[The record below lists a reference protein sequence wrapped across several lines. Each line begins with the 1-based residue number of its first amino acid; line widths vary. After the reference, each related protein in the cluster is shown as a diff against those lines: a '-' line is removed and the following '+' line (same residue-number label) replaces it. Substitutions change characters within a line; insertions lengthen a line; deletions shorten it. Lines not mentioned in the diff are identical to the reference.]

1 MNEHELMERL
11 RQAFQGE
18 ARERLDSLTSRLSD
32 LENQDDPS
40 ARKESLEVAYREAH
54 SLKGAA
60 RAVGLSDVEAV
71 CQSAESVLSALKR
84 EEIALSRDLV
94 SGLYRAL
101 SFVEKAVQ
109 GEEGEESVASVCRR
123 LESFLQ
129 RAQGGPDCAQNR
141 PLVGPSCE
149 DAAVSTPEALSPE
162 WSANGPA
169 CEPSHDAPS
178 QGPKDSPAMSPGS
191 LHDDPAVQEKRGDAP
206 GESVATPMRLL
217 KAGPG
222 RGKEAAVKSP
232 SAVRVSVHRLEVFL
246 KRAEELISAKLAM
259 AQHVHELKS
268 LRRHFAQMKGRCS
281 ADTKEMKWLKECVAR
296 SESGEAAVPVEKLAA
311 LWRFFDT
318 NRSVLQA
325 LYGDVSRAVADAEE
339 NARYLATLVDELME
353 GAKEVLLQPFSTVL
367 LGFSRMMRDLGD
379 HLGKDVK
386 LVIEGDDVEADR
398 RILEEL
404 KDPLVHL
411 LRNAVDHG
419 LEPPAVR
426 VKNGKRAEG
435 TVWIRV
441 EQHDARTVRVVV
453 EDDGAGIDTDRLR
466 QEAVR
471 RGLMGQKEA
480 DQLPDAAALDLI
492 FRSDLST
499 SPMVTELSGRGL
511 AMAIVKDKVEALGG
525 RLRVESDRGRGTRM
539 VMELP
544 VSLATFRGILIGE
557 AGRLFVL
564 PTHTVEAVV
573 RVRQED
579 RRRVKGRETIT
590 FRDLVVPLERLGS
603 VLGLGRTEPQGPR
616 ELDRSGTAVLLKVG
630 DGQAAVEV
638 DAVLGEQEVLIKG
651 LGPQLQKV
659 PHIWGATVLGF
670 GQVVPV
676 LNAADVV
683 RSVRL
688 FVEKSR
694 ASAAPKNGGP
704 KAQKRRRSVL
714 VAEDSVTSR
723 TLLKNILEGAGYAVH
738 TAVDGQEALS
748 RLREEPV
755 EAVVSDVE
763 MPRMNGFDLTRAIR
777 QDEKLKHVP
786 VILVTSLDSREDREK
801 GLEAGADAYI
811 VKSSFDQSSLLDVL
825 ERFTG

>member
-18 ARERLDSLTSRLSD
+18 ARERLDSLTARLSD

-40 ARKESLEVAYREAH
+40 VRKDSLEVAYREAH

-60 RAVGLSDVEAV
+60 RAVGFSHVEAV
-71 CQSAESVLSALKR
+71 CQSAENVLSALKR
-84 EEIALSRDLV
+84 EEIAPSRDVV

-109 GEEGEESVASVCRR
+109 GKEAEESVASVCRR
-123 LESFLQ
+123 LESLLQ
-129 RAQGGPDCAQNR
+129 TAQGANDCA
-141 PLVGPSCE
+141 PKHTLIGLFSE
-149 DAAVSTPEALSPE
+149 DSPVSTPVALSPE
-162 WSANGPA
+162 WDANGA
-169 CEPSHDAPS
+169 SCEPSHDP
-178 QGPKDSPAMSPGS
+178 PCPG
-191 LHDDPAVQEKRGDAP
+191 AEDAP
-206 GESVATPMRLL
+206 TIGPRSVQNETALQRKTEDEPTDAVSTPVRFP
-217 KAGPG
+217 KAGLG
-222 RGKEAAVKSP
+222 RGKEAALKSP
-232 SAVRVSVHRLEVFL
+232 SSVRVDVHRLEVFL
-246 KRAEELISAKLAM
+246 KRAEELISAKLAV
-259 AQHVHELKS
+259 AQHVHDLKT
-268 LRRHFAQMKGRCS
+268 LRRRFAQMRGSYS
-281 ADTKEMKWLKECVAR
+281 ADTKEIKWLKECSAR
-296 SESGEAAVPVEKLAA
+296 SARGEAGVPVDKLAE
-311 LWRFFDT
+311 LWRFIDT
-318 NRSVLQA
+318 NRSMFQA
-325 LYGDVSRAVADAEE
+325 LYGDVSRVVAAAEE

-367 LGFSRMMRDLGD
+367 LGFSRMVRDLGD

-386 LVIEGDDVEADR
+386 LVIQGDDVEADR

-404 KDPLVHL
+404 RDPLVHL

-426 VKNGKRAEG
+426 VKNGKRPEG

-453 EDDGAGIDTDRLR
+453 EDDGAGIDPDRLR

-471 RGLMGQKEA
+471 RGLLGQKEA
-480 DQLPDAAALDLI
+480 NELTDPAALELI

-499 SPMVTELSGRGL
+499 SSMVTELSGRGL
-511 AMAIVKDKVEALGG
+511 GMAIVKDKVEGLGG
-525 RLRVESDRGRGTRM
+525 RLRVDTGRGRGTRI

-564 PTHTVEAVV
+564 PTHTVDAVV
-573 RVRQED
+573 RVPHED
-579 RRRVKGRETIT
+579 RRCVKGRETIT

-603 VLGLGRTEPQGPR
+603 VLGLERTEPQGPR
-616 ELDRSGTAVLLKVG
+616 QSDRSGTAVLLKVG
-630 DGQAAVEV
+630 DGHAAVEV

-659 PHIWGATVLGF
+659 PHIWGATVLGS

-683 RSVRL
+683 RSVRR
-688 FVEKSR
+688 FAEKSR
-694 ASAAPKNGGP
+694 AGANPKDGGP
-704 KAQKRRRSVL
+704 KTRKRPRSVL

-723 TLLKNILEGAGYAVH
+723 TLLKNILEGAGYAVR

-786 VILVTSLDSREDREK
+786 VILVTSLDSREDR
-801 GLEAGADAYI
+801 
-811 VKSSFDQSSLLDVL
+811 
-825 ERFTG
+825 